1 VPERMLA
8 WLPADGARRRAF
20 LAAAVY
26 LVATFV
32 YFACAAPET
41 RSQHTPYNHFAL
53 QAEAWL
59 HGRLDLGAPPPAY
72 ARGNDFATF
81 DGKWFVPFPPF
92 PAVLLLPFVAVS
104 GSAVNVADGRIFL
117 ALAGI
122 APAVLFLA
130 LERLR
135 ALGESERSE
144 RDDLVLTA
152 LFAFGSVYFFS
163 AEQGTVWYAAHV
175 VGAAL
180 GALYLWAALGGERAW
195 QSGVF
200 LALGF
205 ATRTPLLFAAP
216 LFVFERYRAC
226 LPKDV
231 APTWRAFAVL
241 DRARFVRGLVLFAL
255 PIALVLCLTFAHN
268 AARFADAFEP
278 GYRYLAVAW
287 RARIEKW
294 GLFNYHYLA
303 RNLGVMLTALP
314 WLGGSTAPIRMSGH
328 GLALWVTT
336 PAYLWLIGPKVTRPL
351 HWALVVTAVAVA
363 VPTLCYQNSGWVQF
377 GYRFSNDYAV
387 FLFALLA
394 VGGRR
399 FGALF
404 TALGVW
410 ALVINAFGALTFAR
424 AAGADVY
431 VIEGSQR
438 VIYEPD

>member
-1 VPERMLA
+1 MLA

-20 LAAAVY
+20 LAVAVY
-26 LVATFV
+26 VVATIV
-32 YFACAAPET
+32 YFACSAPQT
-41 RSQHTPYNHFAL
+41 RSEHTPYNHFAL

-59 HGRLDLGAPPPAY
+59 RGRLDLGGPPPAY
-72 ARGNDFATF
+72 AHGNDFALF

-92 PAVLLLPFVAVS
+92 PAVLLVPFVAAA
-104 GSAVNVADGRIFL
+104 GSAEGVADGRIFL
-117 ALAGI
+117 LLAGI

-130 LERLR
+130 LEKLR
-135 ALGESERSE
+135 VRGDSERSE
-144 RDDLVLTA
+144 RDDLGLTA

-175 VGAAL
+175 VGAAFA
-180 GALYLWAALGGERAW
+180 ALYLWTALGGQRAW
-195 QSGVF
+195 QSGLF

-216 LFVFERYRAC
+216 LFVFELFRAC
-226 LPKDV
+226 LPHDV
-231 APTWRAFAVL
+231 APSWRAFSAL
-241 DRARFVRGLVLFAL
+241 DRPRFVRGLLLFAL
-255 PIALVLCLTFAHN
+255 PIALILGLTFAHN
-268 AARFADAFEP
+268 AARFGDPFEP

-303 RNLGVMLTALP
+303 RNLGVMLTSLP
-314 WLGGSTAPIRMSGH
+314 WLGSSTAPFRMSGH

-336 PAYLWLIGPKVTRPL
+336 PAYLWLLWPKLTRPL
-351 HWALVVTAVAVA
+351 HWALVVTAAAVA
-363 VPTLCYQNSGWVQF
+363 VPTLLYQNSGWVQF

-394 VGGRR
+394 LGGRR
-399 FGALF
+399 FGAF
-404 TALGVW
+404 FMALGVW
-410 ALVINAFGALTFAR
+410 ALAINAFGSLTFAR
-424 AAGADVY
+424 AAGEEVY

-438 VIYEPD
+438 VIYESD